1 MAENQ
6 EEVPPEVQ
14 EGAVGGEEEDELTPG
29 YKPPKQVDLKTIQDL
44 DADDEALVKYKE
56 TLLGNT
62 SDVLDEGGPNVMV
75 KKMVFASKDR
85 DEIDTDLTGDL
96 SILRKSP
103 IVIKEGCQYR
113 IKIVFRVQREIVS
126 GLRYMQTTYRKG
138 IKVDSNNFMV
148 GSYGPKT
155 EPHVYMTQLEDA
167 PSGMISRGHYTV
179 KSKFTDD
186 DKKIYLQWEWAFD
199 IKKEWSE

>member
-62 SDVLDEGGPNVMV
+62 SDVLG
-75 KKMVFASKDR
+75 A
-85 DEIDTDLTGDL
+85 
-96 SILRKSP
+96 
-103 IVIKEGCQYR
+103 
-113 IKIVFRVQREIVS
+113 
-126 GLRYMQTTYRKG
+126 
-138 IKVDSNNFMV
+138 
-148 GSYGPKT
+148 
-155 EPHVYMTQLEDA
+155 
-167 PSGMISRGHYTV
+167 
-179 KSKFTDD
+179 
-186 DKKIYLQWEWAFD
+186 
-199 IKKEWSE
+199 